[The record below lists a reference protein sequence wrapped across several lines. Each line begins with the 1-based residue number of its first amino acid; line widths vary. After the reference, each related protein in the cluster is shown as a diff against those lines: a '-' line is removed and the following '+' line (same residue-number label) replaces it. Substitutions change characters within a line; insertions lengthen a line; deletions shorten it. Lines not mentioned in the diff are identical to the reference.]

1 MTISSI
7 WKQEN
12 QTKNAIEIARQSGA
26 LYDKFVGLIEDLNDI
41 GRKLSE
47 AQKSYDDAMNKLST
61 GKGNLVGKIETIKKL
76 GAKTQKTMPENVS
89 AEDENM
95 LTE

>member
-41 GRKLSE
+41 GRKIGGV
-47 AQKSYDDAMNKLST
+47 QKSYDDAMNKLST
-61 GKGNLVGKIETIKKL
+61 GKGNLVNKIETIKKL
-76 GAKTQKTMPENVS
+76 GAKAQKTMPQNILGD
-89 AEDENM
+89 EDGAV
-95 LTE
+95 